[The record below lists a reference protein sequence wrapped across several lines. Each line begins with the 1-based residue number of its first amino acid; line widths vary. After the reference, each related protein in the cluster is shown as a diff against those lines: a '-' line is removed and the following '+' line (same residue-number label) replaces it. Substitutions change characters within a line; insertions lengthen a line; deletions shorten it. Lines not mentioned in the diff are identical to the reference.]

1 MKDVDYIIVGNGL
14 AGIAFC
20 EQLRKH
26 NKDFIVFDN
35 QSQQSSRVAAGL
47 YNPVVLKRFT
57 YVWKAKFQLE
67 LALPKYKE
75 LEELLQIKLDYKLPI
90 YRKFTS
96 IEEQNDWFT
105 ASDKAVLCDYL
116 STTLIKN
123 ENPQIRADYGFG
135 EVLHS
140 GRINTTKLISS
151 YCDFLDNEKR
161 LYKEEFHHN
170 QLEIRDNGV
179 QYKNIASKY
188 IVFAEGFGLKKN
200 PFFKNLPLNGTKGE
214 MLTIKATDLKMNF
227 ILKSSVF
234 VVPLGSDLYWIGAT
248 YEREDKTH
256 SITSV
261 AKDELIEKLKKI
273 INCDFEIIHQVAGIR
288 PTTVDRRPLV
298 GSHPEYHNVFVLN
311 GLGTRGVMMSPF
323 AAKQLFNKIEHGISL
338 DQELDIKRF
347 KVGR

>member
-1 MKDVDYIIVGNGL
+1 MKHVDYIIVGNGL

-26 NKDFIVFDN
+26 NKDYVVFDN
-35 QSQQSSRVAAGL
+35 QSQHSSSVAAGL
-47 YNPVVLKRFT
+47 YNPVILKRFT
-57 YVWKAKFQLE
+57 KVWNAKFQLE

-75 LEELLQIKLDYKLPI
+75 LEELLHVKLNHELPV

-105 ASDKAVLCDYL
+105 ASDKPVLSDFL

-123 ENPQIRADYGFG
+123 ENPSIHAKFGFG

-140 GRINTTKLISS
+140 GRINTSQLIAL
-151 YCDFLDNEKR
+151 YRDFLDKKNR
-161 LYKEEFHHN
+161 LYKEEFHHHQVELKQN
-170 QLEIRDNGV
+170 SV
-179 QYKNIASKY
+179 QYKNIVSKY
-188 IVFAEGFGLKKN
+188 IVFAEGFGLHIN

-214 MLTIKATDLKMNF
+214 MLTIKAPNLNMNF

-234 VVPLGSDLYWIGAT
+234 VVPLGKDLYWIGAT

-256 SITSV
+256 LITPEG
-261 AKDELIEKLKKI
+261 KDELIDKLKKI
-273 INCDFEIIHQVAGIR
+273 INCDFEVIHQVAGIR
-288 PTTVDRRPLV
+288 PTTKDRRPLV
-298 GSHPEYHNVFVLN
+298 GTHPEYKNLFVLN

-323 AAKQLFNKIEHGISL
+323 VAQELFNHIEHGF
-338 DQELDIKRF
+338 ELNKEIDIKRL